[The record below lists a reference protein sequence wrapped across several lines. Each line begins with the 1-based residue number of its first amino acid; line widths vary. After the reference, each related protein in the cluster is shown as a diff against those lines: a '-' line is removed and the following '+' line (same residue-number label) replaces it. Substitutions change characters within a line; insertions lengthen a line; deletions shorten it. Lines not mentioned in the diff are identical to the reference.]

1 MKSPPPR
8 RPSDPATPS
17 GPGTPTHAD
26 PAGLRPVARTQDA
39 QAGPRPGAAGPGVS
53 QPPTGRPAA
62 QPAASPDDAPPT
74 ASAPG
79 PARVRPADPRPVPPR
94 PARPRPGA
102 GRPADVPP
110 PAPAA
115 PEPIPP
121 PTAPPPRTTALP
133 PAPGAPDADW
143 DRADPYARA
152 LRSGAGPLFLRR
164 RDGWLLPLEVER
176 WCGVPDGGDVTVLR
190 RCTGP
195 VLDIGC
201 GPGRLVAALAALGR
215 PALGVDVSSEAVAH
229 ARSRGAAVLR
239 RSVFEPLPGE
249 GRWGTALLIDG
260 NVGIGGDPAALLA
273 RAAALLRPGGRL
285 VVEVAADDDVD
296 ERVHVHV
303 TDGARG
309 HSAPHRPDRAHH
321 GFPWARVGLPA
332 LLRYAAAGR
341 WREDDRWT
349 AGGRRFAALRA
360 PGRTPRT
367 ARR

>member
-1 MKSPPPR
+1 MTSPPPR
-8 RPSDPATPS
+8 HSPDPAPP
-17 GPGTPTHAD
+17 GPA
-26 PAGLRPVARTQDA
+26 AS
-39 QAGPRPGAAGPGVS
+39 RPGAR
-53 QPPTGRPAA
+53 RPLPH
-62 QPAASPDDAPPT
+62 PA
-74 ASAPG
+74 
-79 PARVRPADPRPVPPR
+79 
-94 PARPRPGA
+94 
-102 GRPADVPP
+102 
-110 PAPAA
+110 
-115 PEPIPP
+115 
-121 PTAPPPRTTALP
+121 APPPRLDVTD
-133 PAPGAPDADW
+133 DAW

-164 RDGWLLPLEVER
+164 HDGWLLPLDVER

-229 ARSRGAAVLR
+229 ARSRGAAALR

-249 GRWGTALLIDG
+249 GRWGTALLVDG

-273 RAAALLRPGGRL
+273 RAAALLRPRGRL

-303 TDGARG
+303 TDGTFGTHGAG
-309 HSAPHRPDRAHH
+309 GTPHSAAGPRPERAA
-321 GFPWARVGLPA
+321 FPWARVGLPA

-341 WREDDRWT
+341 WREEDRWT

-360 PGRTPRT
+360 PEPTPRT

>member
-1 MKSPPPR
+1 MTPPPPR
-8 RPSDPATPS
+8 RPAARPAPPATD
-17 GPGTPTHAD
+17 T
-26 PAGLRPVARTQDA
+26 
-39 QAGPRPGAAGPGVS
+39 
-53 QPPTGRPAA
+53 
-62 QPAASPDDAPPT
+62 
-74 ASAPG
+74 
-79 PARVRPADPRPVPPR
+79 PAD
-94 PARPRPGA
+94 AA
-102 GRPADVPP
+102 IDAAAD
-110 PAPAA
+110 AA
-115 PEPIPP
+115 
-121 PTAPPPRTTALP
+121 
-133 PAPGAPDADW
+133 W
-143 DRADPYARA
+143 DRADPYAHA

-176 WCGVPDGGDVTVLR
+176 WCGVPDGADVTVLR

-215 PALGVDVSSEAVAH
+215 PALGIDVSSEAVAH
-229 ARSRGAAVLR
+229 ARSRGAAALR

-273 RAAALLRPGGRL
+273 RTAALLRPGGRL

-303 TDGARG
+303 TDGVRGPRAAR
-309 HSAPHRPDRAHH
+309 RPDRAHPGHH

-341 WREDDRWT
+341 WREEDRWA

-360 PGRTPRT
+360 PEPTPRT
-367 ARR
+367 VRR